1 MLVTKRNKSLRCT
14 LFFIR
19 VTRNSLCHISG
30 HAISSWGA
38 GGGGGMHEMQCWP
51 SWAPGGR
58 FRFQCLPLT
67 SIIFWLTLHYT
78 CKPDN
83 YRKRGSASYIVREVL
98 LVRERERERERDTDR
113 QRRKWRHH
121 CRAKI
126 GDEFTLSLA
135 KNSHLAMS
143 YTFPCRKFAPFDSP
157 FTLPISPFLNGHHC
171 GAEIRNEFS
180 LSVAKKLRPLCS
192 DSLKWRDCSFY
203 RKNESN

>member
-1 MLVTKRNKSLRCT
+1 M
-14 LFFIR
+14 
-19 VTRNSLCHISG
+19 
-30 HAISSWGA
+30 SWVCA
-38 GGGGGMHEMQCWP
+38 GGDPGNQGELGVRRRRPRTGVHRRWP
-51 SWAPGGR
+51 EKPSTTRDPCCVDGIG
-58 FRFQCLPLT
+58 LPVTWQPAVSENASTPSLL
-67 SIIFWLTLHYT
+67 SMRKY
-78 CKPDN
+78 
-83 YRKRGSASYIVREVL
+83 YRKRGSASYIVHEVL
-98 LVRERERERERDTDR
+98 LVRERERDTDR

-143 YTFPCRKFAPFDSP
+143 YTFPCQKFAPFDSP

-171 GAEIRNEFS
+171 GAEIRIEFS

-192 DSLKWRDCSFY
+192 NSLKWRDCSFY